1 MEEVTLKKPLIPF
14 GWLRALIF
22 AVVYIVFLFGA
33 AIIAGLIIVA
43 AGNNISK
50 EEISKL
56 MNTDFL
62 WLTVLSSF
70 IISLLIV
77 FLFRKFIDRKS
88 FVSLGFETDGYI
100 PDAISGLFLAPV
112 ILGLGSLMLF
122 SSGHLKWV
130 DIDFNATNLFISLG
144 IFIMI
149 AFSEEIVFRGYILN
163 NLLQSFN
170 KWIALGIS
178 ALLFMLAHIDANSI
192 GFLPL
197 LNIFLAGIL
206 LGLNYVYTKNLW
218 FAIFLHFSWNFLQGP
233 ILGFKVSGLAIQTLL
248 QTELKGDILLTG
260 GDFGFEGSFIDTLIT
275 IAAILILYLVYE
287 RKNKEVVS
295 MKYEL

>member
-1 MEEVTLKKPLIPF
+1 MEAIVSKKPLISS
-14 GWLRALIF
+14 GWLRVLIF
-22 AVVYIVFLFGA
+22 VVVYIILLLSA
-33 AIIAGLIIVA
+33 ATIAGLIIA
-43 AGNNISK
+43 MGGKNISK
-50 EEISKL
+50 DDINKL

-62 WLTVLSSF
+62 WLTVLSSL
-70 IISLLIV
+70 IISLIV
-77 FLFRKFIDRKS
+77 VFVFRKFIDRKS
-88 FVSLGFETDGYI
+88 FVSLGFETEGYM
-100 PDAISGLFLAPV
+100 PDAVSGLFLAPV

-144 IFIMI
+144 IFIMVAI
-149 AFSEEIVFRGYILN
+149 SEEIVFRGYILN
-163 NLLQSFN
+163 NLLTSFN

-178 ALLFMLAHIDANSI
+178 ALLFMLAHLGSDSI

-206 LGLNYVYTKNLW
+206 LGINYVYTKNLW
-218 FAIFLHFSWNFLQGP
+218 FAMLLHFSWNFLQGP
-233 ILGFKVSGLAIQTLL
+233 ILGFKVSGLTIQTLL

-275 IAAILILYLVYE
+275 IAAILIIYLIYE
-287 RKNKEVVS
+287 KKHKEVVS